1 MNFAKHPK
9 FIKDLASPVYCGEDD
24 ATQLIVETAVLAGID
39 ANEELT
45 THDGDPVRIV
55 AVDPGHTF
63 PLVGEVIDLGAD
75 TTWFAR
81 WSASGVY
88 ASSSAAARAKHS
100 LKPNCDPFEDEPAST
115 MEVGRIDGMRFVGF
129 DFPSIS
135 APELNAAFM
144 TGEAE
149 SLKTIQFDAGR
160 TSASADGVIGNSV
173 PFSIST
179 VGAAIAVLDNGFNVK
194 YAWPRRASAEITG
207 DRTVATGRPTILAEP
222 IPTAEAIPTQE
233 SDLAKRPPYA
243 PGRATIESTLR
254 CLADPTAMLAG
265 DSAEV
270 VTRAKE
276 VIRHWSAVHFA
287 HPNLRMERAANL
299 PEVALE
305 YAKKCGA
312 EADAGNLTAPA
323 AILAA
328 VVPYVVA
335 GRIVVT
341 VPGLNRDDLP
351 KIMLTAI
358 GRVKRAPI
366 SIVINSTGTHPEE
379 AGACA

>member
-45 THDGDPVRIV
+45 THDGDPVRLV

-100 LKPNCDPFEDEPAST
+100 LKPNCDPFEDEPASP

-129 DFPSIS
+129 DCPSIS

-144 TGEAE
+144 AREAE
-149 SLKTIQFDAGR
+149 SLKTIQFDA
-160 TSASADGVIGNSV
+160 SAPIRLVTDE
-173 PFSIST
+173 P
-179 VGAAIAVLDNGFNVK
+179 VG
-194 YAWPRRASAEITG
+194 
-207 DRTVATGRPTILAEP
+207 
-222 IPTAEAIPTQE
+222 TAEAIPMQE
-233 SDLAKRPPYA
+233 RDLAKRPPYA
-243 PGRATIESTLR
+243 PGRATIESTLQ
-254 CLADPTAMLAG
+254 CLADPAAMIAG

-270 VTRAKE
+270 VTRAKA
-276 VIRHWSAVHFA
+276 IIGHWSDVHFSN
-287 HPNLRMERAANL
+287 PLLRRERAVNL
-299 PEVALE
+299 PKVALE
-305 YAKKCGA
+305 YAKKCGD
-312 EADAGNLTAPA
+312 EADAGHLTAA
-323 AILAA
+323 ATILAA
-328 VVPYVVA
+328 AIPYAVA
-335 GRIVVT
+335 GRILVG
-341 VPGLNRDDLP
+341 PLGMNRNDLP
-351 KIMLTAI
+351 ELVLAAI
-358 GRVKRAPI
+358 ARVKRHGCGTVI
-366 SIVINSTGTHPEE
+366 SRRGIYPPEVGA
-379 AGACA
+379 AGVLTTKVGSCV